1 MPVSHCLVRHL
12 QASILG
18 PLHWMSTV
26 SLWCVAITMSRSADC
41 LCPCTCSHHRVLL
54 PLLESGI
61 IVPAYCCHLKSSWG
75 LTASLGCAVCK
86 PERGLLLLVCLQDQ
100 QHEVELSSLSQAVLA
115 RTQPEQHTSPSA
127 PCLAPEIL
135 QQAQH
140 SPQQQQQL
148 QDTLMQLQHLCLSLS
163 QQLQTSPASPQ

>member
-1 MPVSHCLVRHL
+1 MSHCLVRHL
-12 QASILG
+12 QASTLG
-18 PLHWMSTV
+18 PLHWISSRSV
-26 SLWCVAITMSRSADC
+26 WCAAITVSRSADC
-41 LCPCTCSHHRVLL
+41 LCPCTCSHHHILL

-61 IVPAYCCHLKSSWG
+61 SEPAYCCHLNPARG
-75 LTASLGCAVCK
+75 SLLLSCAFCK
-86 PERGLLLLVCLQDQ
+86 PERGLLLLVRLQDQ

-135 QQAQH
+135 QQAQN